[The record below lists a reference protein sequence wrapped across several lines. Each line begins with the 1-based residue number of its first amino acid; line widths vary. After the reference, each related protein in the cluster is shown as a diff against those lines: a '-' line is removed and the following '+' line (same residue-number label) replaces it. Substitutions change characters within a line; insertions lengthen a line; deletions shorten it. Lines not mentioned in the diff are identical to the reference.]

1 MTFREP
7 YYFYGFVSMSDL
19 TNMKIIEEAFA
30 PMEGKVI
37 LDVGCGSG
45 ALLKALIKR
54 GAKVHGLDPE
64 PSALEASQS
73 RAPTA
78 HLRQAGLEDAGY
90 QDKIFDGVVILNSLH
105 HVPENHMGAA
115 LDEALRILKPEGALV
130 VIEPLARGDHF
141 AVMQPLEDETDI
153 RADAITSL
161 QPFWPAMASRRSS
174 GSMTRMWI
182 GRCRPIDPESGGRR
196 PVTISFCCRARPAM
210 VGFLT
215 SLARWCL
222 AAEIHQP

>member
-1 MTFREP
+1 
-7 YYFYGFVSMSDL
+7 MSDL
-19 TNMKIIEEAFA
+19 TNMKIIEEAFG

-73 RAPTA
+73 RAPNA

-90 QDKIFDGVVILNSLH
+90 QDKMFDGVVILNSLH

-161 QPFWPAMASRRSS
+161 QAFLARHGLKALEREHDQDVELEDVDQLIRKVVAADPSRSTS
-174 GSMTRMWI
+174 
-182 GRCRPIDPESGGRR
+182 
-196 PVTISFCCRARPAM
+196 VAAARPAM
-210 VGFLT
+210 VGLFDKLGQVVPGGKKFN
-215 SLARWCL
+215 
-222 AAEIHQP
+222 QPMISWVIRPLG